1 MAKNRIRGITV
12 EIGGDTTKLGK
23 ALEGVNKQ
31 TRDLQGELNGV
42 NKLLKLDPKN
52 VDLLKQK
59 QDLLSK
65 SIEGTK
71 EKLNILREAQ
81 TQVQRQFERG
91 EVTEEQFRDLQREI
105 VSTEKKLEKL
115 TDEAREFGSVG
126 AQQVRNVGE
135 EINDL
140 GGKMTSIGGKM
151 TAGITAPIVAGAVAA
166 TEGTR
171 ELRGDLARLE
181 VNAEQA
187 GKSVD
192 DMSGYM
198 TQIVGVTNEVDSSV
212 EGLSNLLASGFSD
225 EGFAEVMDH
234 LSGAAIKFSDT
245 LKFEGIADGLQE
257 TLATGAGTGA
267 FAELLERSGVV
278 LDDFNAGLQ
287 TAIEKG
293 EQEDYIL
300 QTLANT
306 GLAEY
311 YAAYREGN
319 PDLVETAEAQYKLQ
333 EQLSKIGA
341 LIDPLLAKVTM
352 FAATLL
358 EKFNAL
364 PSPVQN
370 TILVIAG
377 LVAAIAPL
385 IVAGGA
391 IASGIGSMIT
401 LAPKLVTG
409 ITAIKGGL
417 TGLWGVMAAN
427 PAGMVVIALTAVV
440 AILVT
445 LYNKCE
451 WFRDGVNKIVSHVVG
466 FFKSIPEKLN
476 TLPTEMSNLGINII
490 KGLGNGIT
498 KMKDWVVTK
507 IKNVGRSVLNGL
519 NNVFDVNSP
528 SKETE
533 YTGEMVDE
541 GLAVG
546 IENNADRPIGA
557 AETAMSNVKDKFV
570 EGSDA
575 LIDEIKNKQNTLADR
590 LGDFGDLF
598 TIENDEEGNSIF
610 NLGDLQSDIDNLI
623 AYANAANALK
633 GKGLGDA
640 LLGEISEMS
649 VDDALVFMDE
659 LLGLTD
665 EKLNEFIT
673 LYEQKQAL
681 AEQVATA
688 FYSKPVEDAAGGAI
702 ADSTEETNP
711 VNFDGVVEGATT
723 EETKIITYAEELK
736 TKLVNQ
742 GLSYKPEFEN
752 IGFQSMK
759 GIEEGVKRGESGV
772 VNAMVAAVKRA
783 IAKAKAAAKIHS
795 PSEETENVLGRPLMQ
810 GVAVGITKET
820 EETAKVMS
828 EAVNGVVSKGAT
840 VGRDINSTF
849 AKTNVDTTHLEGVLS
864 ILTQYLPMIVD
875 ASGRQIVLDSGAVV
889 GGTIDLIDAKLG
901 QNALLKARGV

>member
-23 ALEGVNKQ
+23 ALDGVNKQ
-31 TRDLQGELNGV
+31 TRDLQGELKGV
-42 NKLLKLDPKN
+42 NALLKLDPKN

-115 TDEAREFGSVG
+115 TSEAREFGSVG
-126 AQQVRNVGE
+126 AQQVKKVGE

-140 GGKMTSIGGKM
+140 GDKMTSVGGKM
-151 TAGITAPIVAGAVAA
+151 AAGVTAPIVAGAVAA

-187 GKSVD
+187 GKSID

-293 EQEDYIL
+293 EQENYIL

-364 PSPVQN
+364 PAPVQN

-409 ITAIKGGL
+409 ITAVKGGL

-451 WFRDGVNKIVSHVVG
+451 WFRNGVNNIVDQVVG

-507 IKNVGRSVLNGL
+507 IKNVGRSVLDGL

-557 AETAMSNVKDKFV
+557 AETAMSDVKDKFV

-575 LIDEIKNKQNTLADR
+575 LIDEIKNKQRTLADR

-659 LLGLTD
+659 LLSLTD

-681 AEQVATA
+681 AAQVATA
-688 FYSKPVEDAAGGAI
+688 FYSTSIESAVGDVIAGTA
-702 ADSTEETNP
+702 EETSP
-711 VNFDGVVEGATT
+711 VNMDAIVETAV
-723 EETKIITYAEELK
+723 EEEPKLLAWAETLK
-736 TKLVNQ
+736 TTLVEQ
-742 GLSYKPEFEN
+742 CLGYRDDFVN
-752 IGFQSMK
+752 IGLQSMK
-759 GIEEGVKRGESGV
+759 GIEQGVRNGKSGV
-772 VNAMVAAVKRA
+772 VNAMCDAVRAAIMAAMAVAR
-783 IAKAKAAAKIHS
+783 INS
-795 PSEETENVLGRPLMQ
+795 PSH
-810 GVAVGITKET
+810 ET
-820 EETAKVMS
+820 EEKLGQPLMEGVRVGIRKDEEETANVFGR
-828 EAVNGVVSKGAT
+828 AVKGVIDRGISI
-840 VGRDINSTF
+840 GRDIDATF
-849 AKTNVDTTHLEGVLS
+849 AQTNANTVNLEGVVTL
-864 ILTQYLPMIVD
+864 LTQYLPQIVD